1 MSALYYKDESICEA
15 IKEAIV
21 SFGKKNSIN
30 GMEFLAD
37 MLGIHGQ
44 NKSIQLHNKLSLC
57 NTEKFLKLE
66 ELFFILKQMEK
77 PEQKIIL
84 SAICE
89 KFGFNV
95 CESAKA
101 DTFVS
106 TSVELSVQM
115 GALEVQGLLGLF
127 ADEILSDL
135 KDGKINYDEAKRLKK
150 ICIHLREKTRGIEDA
165 LKDILE

>member
-21 SFGKKNSIN
+21 SFGKKNAIN
-30 GMEFLAD
+30 GMEYFASE
-37 MLGIHGQ
+37 LGYHGP
-44 NKSIQLHNKLSLC
+44 NKSIQLHNRLHVG
-57 NTEKFLKLE
+57 NTEKFLKKAELE
-66 ELFFILKQMEK
+66 AILKQMEK

-84 SAICE
+84 RAICE

-95 CESAKA
+95 CESAKP

-106 TSVELSVQM
+106 ASVELSVQM

>member
-30 GMEFLAD
+30 GMEYFASE
-37 MLGIHGQ
+37 LGYNGQ
-44 NKSIQLHNKLSLC
+44 NKSIQLHNRLHLG
-57 NTEKFLKLE
+57 NTEKFLKKAELE
-66 ELFFILKQMEK
+66 AILKQMEK

-84 SAICE
+84 SAMCE

-101 DTFVS
+101 DTFIS

-135 KDGKINYDEAKRLKK
+135 KDGKINYDEAKRLKR
-150 ICIHLREKTRGIEDA
+150 ICINLREKTRGIEDA
-165 LKDILE
+165 LKAVLD